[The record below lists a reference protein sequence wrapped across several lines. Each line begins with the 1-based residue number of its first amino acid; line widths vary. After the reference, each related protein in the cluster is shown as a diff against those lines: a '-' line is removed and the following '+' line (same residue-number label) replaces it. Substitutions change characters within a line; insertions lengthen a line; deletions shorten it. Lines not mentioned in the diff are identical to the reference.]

1 VVFEIYS
8 VGNDDNDENL
18 KIVSKGSHPTMVLM
32 PGIPEEEQQEPEAN
46 EVTIINE
53 TLTLNDTVVETVK
66 SENTA
71 QFVVLKHESAEEP
84 PSLDNVTFSTAP
96 EMKVDG
102 GTSEME
108 VDGGAVSEVTAPPPV
123 EEMEEGEILMS
134 QIFSDTPVFMDDAT
148 LKGRIHDLLLMLVDE
163 ETLTELGW
171 PNKEVG
177 ELLNAIIMNCGHQPV
192 IENDDASS
200 DESTKLRENTKLL
213 FTLVI
218 DNDHVKSLLNNY
230 TVDEVIH
237 YVLKIA
243 KI

>member
-1 VVFEIYS
+1 
-8 VGNDDNDENL
+8 
-18 KIVSKGSHPTMVLM
+18 
-32 PGIPEEEQQEPEAN
+32 
-46 EVTIINE
+46 
-53 TLTLNDTVVETVK
+53 
-66 SENTA
+66 
-71 QFVVLKHESAEEP
+71 
-84 PSLDNVTFSTAP
+84 
-96 EMKVDG
+96 
-102 GTSEME
+102 
-108 VDGGAVSEVTAPPPV
+108 
-123 EEMEEGEILMS
+123 
-134 QIFSDTPVFMDDAT
+134 
-148 LKGRIHDLLLMLVDE
+148 LLMLVDE